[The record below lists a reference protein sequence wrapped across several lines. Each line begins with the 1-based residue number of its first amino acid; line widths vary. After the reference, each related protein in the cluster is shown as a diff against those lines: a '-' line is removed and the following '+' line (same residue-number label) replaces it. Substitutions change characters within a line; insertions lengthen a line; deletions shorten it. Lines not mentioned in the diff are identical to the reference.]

1 MKKTNYYICLY
12 SLIFP
17 FIRTYSLIVTYVH
30 LYSLLSKKNSKEVK
44 KNYFSEVLVLYHP
57 VQTQEK
63 REKSPNT
70 TPNERKR
77 MSKTTLYKCKRNEQ
91 DHPIRTQEKKN
102 KWTTHINTN
111 YTNTER

>member
-1 MKKTNYYICLY
+1 MKPKKINYYICLY
-12 SLIFP
+12 SLIFAY
-17 FIRTYSLIVTYVH
+17 IRTYLLVVTYIR

-57 VQTQEK
+57 VQMQEK
-63 REKSPNT
+63 QEKSPNT
-70 TPNERKR
+70 TSNERKR

-102 KWTTHINTN
+102 K
-111 YTNTER
+111 